1 MKFKKIFAVLL
12 ASAMTVSMLAACGND
27 SATNSTA
34 GNTSTG
40 TSNTSTA
47 SEAGSSEEKLYDFVT
62 LDESLAD
69 ELYGIAVKKDNTV
82 LRDEI
87 QNALTEAIEDGSA
100 AEIAEKW
107 FGKDTIYV
115 PEDSEKITTDP
126 NAKSDKDTI
135 ILGCDT
141 NFAPMGFTEGGDE
154 VKGFDI
160 DLAKLI
166 IEEKMGKKLVVQPIT
181 WANKEAE
188 LNAGKVDVLWN
199 GLTITPERQEQ
210 MAFTDAYMQNKQ
222 VIVVPKDSDI
232 KSAEDLNGKRIA
244 MQKQSTAV
252 DAYNDSGIK
261 AETTE
266 LADNVACL
274 TELKQGRQDAVIMD
288 SVVADYYLSLTK

>member
-1 MKFKKIFAVLL
+1 MAMSVM
-12 ASAMTVSMLAACGND
+12 AGCGGETDTGSSADTQA
-27 SATNSTA
+27 
-34 GNTSTG
+34 
-40 TSNTSTA
+40 STA
-47 SEAGSSEEKLYDFVT
+47 SDSGSSEQKLYDFVT
-62 LDESLAD
+62 LEESLAD
-69 ELYGIAVKKDNTV
+69 ELYGIAVQKDNTV

-100 AEIAEKW
+100 GEIAEKW
-107 FGKDTIYV
+107 FGKNTIYV
-115 PEDSEKITTDP
+115 PDEAGKVTTDP

-154 VKGFDI
+154 VIGFDI

-166 IEEKMGKKLVVQPIT
+166 VEEKMGKTLVVQPIT

-199 GLTITPERQEQ
+199 GLTITEERAEQ
-210 MAFTDAYMQNKQ
+210 MAFTDAYMENKQ

-232 KSAEDLNGKRIA
+232 KSPEDLNGKRVA
-244 MQKQSTAV
+244 MQKQSSAV
-252 DAYNDSGIK
+252 DAYNESGIQ

-288 SVVADYYLSLTK
+288 SVVADYYLSLTE

>member
-1 MKFKKIFAVLL
+1 MRFKKVFAAIL
-12 ASAMTVSMLAACGND
+12 ASAMAMSVMAGCGGETD
-27 SATNSTA
+27 TGSSADTQA
-34 GNTSTG
+34 
-40 TSNTSTA
+40 STA
-47 SEAGSSEEKLYDFVT
+47 SDSGSSEQKLYDFVT
-62 LDESLAD
+62 LEESLAD
-69 ELYGIAVKKDNTV
+69 ELYGIAVQKDNTV

-100 AEIAEKW
+100 GEIAEKW
-107 FGKDTIYV
+107 FGKNTIYV
-115 PEDSEKITTDP
+115 PDEAGKVTTDP

-154 VKGFDI
+154 VIGFDI

-166 IEEKMGKKLVVQPIT
+166 VEEKMGKTLVVQPIT

-199 GLTITPERQEQ
+199 GLTITEERAEQ
-210 MAFTDAYMQNKQ
+210 MAFTDAYMENKQ

-232 KSAEDLNGKRIA
+232 KSPEDLNGKRVA
-244 MQKQSTAV
+244 MQKQSSAV
-252 DAYNDSGIK
+252 DAYNESGIQ

-288 SVVADYYLSLTK
+288 SVVADYYLSLTE

>member
-1 MKFKKIFAVLL
+1 MRFKKVFAAIL
-12 ASAMTVSMLAACGND
+12 ASAMAMSVMAGCGGETDTGSSADTQASTVSD
-27 SATNSTA
+27 S
-34 GNTSTG
+34 
-40 TSNTSTA
+40 
-47 SEAGSSEEKLYDFVT
+47 GSSEQKLYDFVT
-62 LDESLAD
+62 LEESLAD
-69 ELYGIAVKKDNTV
+69 ELYGIAVQKDNTV

-100 AEIAEKW
+100 GEIAEKW
-107 FGKDTIYV
+107 FGKNTIYV
-115 PEDSEKITTDP
+115 PDEADKVTTDP

-154 VKGFDI
+154 VIGFDI

-166 IEEKMGKKLVVQPIT
+166 VEEKMGKTLVVQPIT

-199 GLTITPERQEQ
+199 GLTITEERAEQ
-210 MAFTDAYMQNKQ
+210 MAFTDAYMENKQ

-232 KSAEDLNGKRIA
+232 KSPEDLNGKRVA
-244 MQKQSTAV
+244 MQKQSSAV
-252 DAYNDSGIK
+252 DAYNESGIQ

-288 SVVADYYLSLTK
+288 SVVADYYLSLTE

>member
-1 MKFKKIFAVLL
+1 MRFKKVFAAIL
-12 ASAMTVSMLAACGND
+12 ASAMAMSVMAGCGGETD
-27 SATNSTA
+27 TGSSADTQA
-34 GNTSTG
+34 
-40 TSNTSTA
+40 STA
-47 SEAGSSEEKLYDFVT
+47 SDSGSSEQKLYDFVT
-62 LDESLAD
+62 LEESLAD
-69 ELYGIAVKKDNTV
+69 ELYGIAVQKDNTV

-100 AEIAEKW
+100 GEIAEKW
-107 FGKDTIYV
+107 FGKNTIYV
-115 PEDSEKITTDP
+115 PDEADKVTTDP

-154 VKGFDI
+154 VIGFDI

-166 IEEKMGKKLVVQPIT
+166 VEEKMGKTLVVQPIT

-199 GLTITPERQEQ
+199 GLTITEERAEQ
-210 MAFTDAYMQNKQ
+210 MAFTDAYMENKQ

-232 KSAEDLNGKRIA
+232 KSPEDLNGKRVA
-244 MQKQSTAV
+244 MQKQSSAV
-252 DAYNDSGIK
+252 DAYNESGIQ

-288 SVVADYYLSLTK
+288 SVVADYYLSLTE